1 MTKAIPFR
9 ILLAVA
15 AAALLATA
23 TLATVVMVGTSS
35 MPAKAAFPGENGK
48 IAFVRDILD
57 NTPEAENWEI
67 YTMNPDATNQKNL
80 TASDDLDFY
89 PAYSPDGT
97 KIAFYSF
104 RDGNAEIYIMR
115 AGGSSQTRLTSNDV
129 DDRAPSWQPLP

>member
-1 MTKAIPFR
+1 
-9 ILLAVA
+9 
-15 AAALLATA
+15 
-23 TLATVVMVGTSS
+23 MVGTPSK
-35 MPAKAAFPGENGK
+35 PAEAAFPGENGK

-80 TASDDLDFY
+80 TASDDLDFH

-97 KIAFYSF
+97 KIAFYSS

>member
-23 TLATVVMVGTSS
+23 TLATVVMVGTPSK
-35 MPAKAAFPGENGK
+35 PAEAAFPGENGK

-67 YTMNPDATNQKNL
+67 YTMNLDATNQKNL